1 MNSLTNSHHDS
12 RRKEEKTMRYML
24 AMLLAVGIGIAT
36 VVPPTS
42 AQTVD
47 KDGNYINQ
55 YGNRVVPQGN
65 IDHPVCYVDGVAYP
79 AASRFRCT

>member
-1 MNSLTNSHHDS
+1 
-12 RRKEEKTMRYML
+12 MRYML

-36 VVPPTS
+36 VVPPTL

-47 KDGNYINQ
+47 KDGHHVNQ

-65 IDHPVCYVDGVAYP
+65 VDNPVCYVDGVAYL
-79 AASRFRCT
+79 AASISSCK